1 MHKGEEE
8 SSEDIILL
16 HCSKARLLWQQVF
29 LLFGVV
35 RVLQALVK
43 ETLLSSKG
51 RFVRK
56 KRKKAWESCSFML
69 VLDYLEKDK

>member
-1 MHKGEEE
+1 M
-8 SSEDIILL
+8 
-16 HCSKARLLWQQVF
+16 
-29 LLFGVV
+29 
-35 RVLQALVK
+35 LQALVK